1 VTQVKICSA
10 LVQQAALGLG
20 IAFPYPQTSFA
31 GKNTDCVRPFKCE
44 MIILPRQARN
54 KEKGKRFEKTVC
66 AGGTDWHLPDRHSS
80 SLVRDVKT

>member
-1 VTQVKICSA
+1 
-10 LVQQAALGLG
+10 
-20 IAFPYPQTSFA
+20 
-31 GKNTDCVRPFKCE
+31 
-44 MIILPRQARN
+44 MISLPRQAQN